1 MRSSY
6 SKRCRAH
13 CETLPPDIETVTSTR
28 SAEWMN
34 FDVPISKSIICVSFK
49 IHLKKKRI
57 SYRPM
62 IPIGKNQ
69 FVFFFFLWVS
79 SKAIHSN
86 FETIERGAQL
96 AEEVK
101 WWSRMRVHMFAP
113 SVKLPTGSRG
123 YLVQV
128 SP

>member
-1 MRSSY
+1 
-6 SKRCRAH
+6 
-13 CETLPPDIETVTSTR
+13 
-28 SAEWMN
+28 
-34 FDVPISKSIICVSFK
+34 
-49 IHLKKKRI
+49 
-57 SYRPM
+57 M

-69 FVFFFFLWVS
+69 FVCFFLWVS